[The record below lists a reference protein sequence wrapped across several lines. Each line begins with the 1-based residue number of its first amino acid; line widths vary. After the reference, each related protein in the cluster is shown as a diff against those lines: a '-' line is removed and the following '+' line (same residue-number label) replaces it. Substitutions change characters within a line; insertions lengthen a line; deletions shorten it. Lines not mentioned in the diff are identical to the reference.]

1 MFKPLFPTFRMPA
14 YDLPNSAPVS
24 GSLKVVNLSNP
35 RLLNPQTLPK
45 TSGNSIK
52 SSISYAKPTR
62 PTSSSACQADFQEE
76 LQIQLEK
83 EILTEPTMHFLQ
95 VSDLEPAPNAP
106 KTADSYLK
114 YPEASNKF
122 LTIEEI
128 SLSNPV
134 QQFTVK
140 PRPQSVGK
148 QGKSEKKVEFKPE
161 KIEEK
166 VETAD
171 FFRKIVEEK
180 LRVIEEETLKLEEDM
195 KTQNEQLDRLDFNV
209 RQTAEREI
217 KEYAAEYIGKI
228 TKDDELYEQEE
239 EGSRVNKILANNQ
252 LLYERIQ
259 RVFTP
264 KINLDYAYDQEVNV
278 EEQGK
283 EIGEHGR
290 VTGKPGLGGN
300 PIINKRIAAAM
311 NTATRAIEV
320 SRTNLK
326 PAVLKKVRK

>member
-1 MFKPLFPTFRMPA
+1 MYKPLFPTFRMPA
-14 YDLPNSAPVS
+14 YDLPNSAPVT
-24 GSLKVVNLSNP
+24 GSLKAMNLANP
-35 RLLNPQTLPK
+35 KLLNPQTLPK

-52 SSISYAKPTR
+52 SSISYAKPAR

-95 VSDLEPAPNAP
+95 VSDLEPALNGP
-106 KTADSYLK
+106 KTADAYLK
-114 YPEASNKF
+114 FPEASNKF

-128 SLSNPV
+128 SLSNPI

-140 PRPQSVGK
+140 PKPENVGK
-148 QGKSEKKVEFKPE
+148 HGKSEKKVEVRPE
-161 KIEEK
+161 KTEEK
-166 VETAD
+166 VETKD
-171 FFRKIVEEK
+171 FFRKVVEEK

-195 KTQNEQLDRLDFNV
+195 RTQNEQLDRLDFNV

-217 KEYAAEYIGKI
+217 KEYAAEYIGKV
-228 TKDDELYEQEE
+228 TKDDEFID
-239 EGSRVNKILANNQ
+239 EGNRVNKILADNQ

-264 KINLDYAYDQEVNV
+264 KINLDYFNEQEVNG
-278 EEQGK
+278 EEEMKIGEQGR
-283 EIGEHGR
+283 I
-290 VTGKPGLGGN
+290 TGKSNLSGN
-300 PIINKRIAAAM
+300 PVINKRIAAAM

-320 SRTNLK
+320 SRNNLK
-326 PAVLKKVRK
+326 PTVLKKVRK